1 MAAGVPHRVPVP
13 LPLAVNVMPVGRV
26 PARLTVG
33 VGVPVAVTV
42 KLNALPA
49 VAVAGPRW

>member
-1 MAAGVPHRVPVP
+1 MPDSVAVP
-13 LPLAVNVMPVGRV
+13 LVFAVNVMPDGSV
-26 PARLTVG
+26 PAWVNVG

-49 VAVAGPRW
+49 VAVAELRW